1 MSQRIL
7 VILGHS
13 DRTSLC
19 NSLAESY
26 AQGAQEA
33 GAEVEILRLGDLNFD
48 PILHQGYRTIQT
60 LEPDLVRAQERI
72 TWAQHLVFVY
82 PTWWGGP
89 PALLKGFFDR
99 AFLPGFAFQA
109 RQKGVFWDRLLAGR
123 TGRLFVT
130 ADSPGIYD
138 WFVNG
143 MPAVR
148 MVKKSVLAFCGV
160 KSVAVRRFATVKT
173 ANRKARLRWLS
184 EVKELGQKDAHIA

>member
-7 VILGHS
+7 VILGHP
-13 DRTSLC
+13 DRESLC
-19 NSLAESY
+19 GALAESY

-48 PILHQGYRTIQT
+48 PILHQGYRTIQA

-99 AFLPGFAFQA
+99 AFLPGFAFQT
-109 RQKGVFWDRLLAGR
+109 RPKGVFWDRLLAGR
-123 TGRLFVT
+123 TGRMFVT
-130 ADSPGIYD
+130 ADSPGFYD

-148 MVKKSVLAFCGV
+148 MVKKAVLAFCGV
-160 KSVAVRRFATVKT
+160 KQVAVRRFATVKT
-173 ANRKARLRWLS
+173 ANRKARLRWLA